1 MLIIKLAFS
10 WNLRMVMGLLK
21 NSISF
26 WMNQENTLLFSFL
39 VIIICSQECKFAKQE
54 LHKLRRENGSL
65 DTERHEH
72 SKTVSQLQ
80 TKVAVLE
87 QELRDKEQV
96 ADQNINIC
104 LTDCHYISININSK
118 YLKWCTCISTLQFL
132 VVTPSYRHLEF
143 SRFSQPKRFLYRC
156 MVSTESSGYK
166 ILNVYLK
173 CVPLLPKKS

>member
-1 MLIIKLAFS
+1 
-10 WNLRMVMGLLK
+10 
-21 NSISF
+21 
-26 WMNQENTLLFSFL
+26 MNQENTLLFSFL

-118 YLKWCTCISTLQFL
+118 YLK
-132 VVTPSYRHLEF
+132 
-143 SRFSQPKRFLYRC
+143 
-156 MVSTESSGYK
+156 
-166 ILNVYLK
+166 
-173 CVPLLPKKS
+173 